1 MVKMGGLLNQSAIL
15 EDSGVQLIENIL
27 GQFLQFLDDN
37 RPRYFTSKNYF
48 EATEDYLKTT
58 EIA

>member
-1 MVKMGGLLNQSAIL
+1 MVKMGGLLNQTAIL

-48 EATEDYLKTT
+48 EAPGDYLKTT